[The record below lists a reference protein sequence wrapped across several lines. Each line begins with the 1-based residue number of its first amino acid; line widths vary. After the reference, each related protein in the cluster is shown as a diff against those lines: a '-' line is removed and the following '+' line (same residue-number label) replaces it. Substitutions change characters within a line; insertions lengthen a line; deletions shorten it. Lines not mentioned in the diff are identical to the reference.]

1 MYNDK
6 YIFVYRLFIIVFI
19 FIIELLKIIYICFVK
34 ILFFLDS
41 LFYSCIL
48 YVFDVFSLIVNYSV
62 FRGKIDREFYML
74 LLYLNKYENF
84 RVEVKKKKK
93 SMIERKY
100 NNFYILF
107 CILYGN
113 GNCWVGY
120 LKFFIDC
127 ESI

>member
-93 SMIERKY
+93 R
-100 NNFYILF
+100 
-107 CILYGN
+107 
-113 GNCWVGY
+113 V
-120 LKFFIDC
+120 
-127 ESI
+127 